1 MQPPS
6 VTFEPSQNVA
16 KSISYSA
23 AKALRDTNSPASGT
37 RGMNISN
44 PGRMTIAAS
53 SHSKVSYI
61 KDMKEVR
68 SPEIDKKKAR
78 SLAVSKT
85 AIRGGVG
92 SSAANGTKGG
102 DNNNN
107 GGFLRPK
114 VLDFQ
119 PKAGQMDPLGVNR
132 SRKASRTNYNFVKR
146 Y

>member
-1 MQPPS
+1 M
-6 VTFEPSQNVA
+6 
-16 KSISYSA
+16 
-23 AKALRDTNSPASGT
+23 
-37 RGMNISN
+37 SN
-44 PGRMTIAAS
+44 QGRMTIATT

-61 KDMKEVR
+61 KEMKEVR
-68 SPEIDKKKAR
+68 SPEMDKKKSR

-85 AIRGGVG
+85 AQRGGIG
-92 SSAANGTKGG
+92 SSAASGTKGV

-132 SRKASRTNYNFVKR
+132 SRKASRTTYNFVKR